1 MLNKSIYKNLIYKLL
16 EHYNNKSS
24 QSNEPYRFVVYR
36 TSNDNLCLFEKLSIN
51 NQIGIYT
58 NLSDFDAKIVLII
71 LQSIYTKNYFYFEKS
86 FIQDVLYDS
95 DITNEDFGLDEML
108 TLLKNNYVN
117 LNKWIE
123 YLELIPLKVDF
134 DEDDENDD
142 NIKKLNDY
150 IDEYGTDID
159 NLQIYNDLP
168 EVSKY
173 FKLNH
178 QQNFYS
184 LNELYNL

>member
-1 MLNKSIYKNLIYKLL
+1 MNKSIYKNLINKLL
-16 EHYNNKSS
+16 EQYNNKSS
-24 QSNEPYRFVVYR
+24 QSNELYRFIVYR
-36 TSNDNLCLFEKLSIN
+36 TTDDNLCLFEKLSIN

-58 NLSDFDAKIVLII
+58 NLSDFDCRI
-71 LQSIYTKNYFYFEKS
+71 LLFILLTLFEKNYNFYKKS

-108 TLLKNNYVN
+108 TLLKNNYMD
-117 LNKWIE
+117 LNKWVE
-123 YLELIPLKVDF
+123 YLKLIPLKVDL
-134 DEDDENDD
+134 ND
-142 NIKKLNDY
+142 NINKLNDY
-150 IDEYGTDID
+150 INEYGTDID
-159 NLQIYNDLP
+159 NLQIYKDLP

-178 QQNFYS
+178 HQNFYT